1 MSNTPALRQFL
12 KTSVP
17 GAVDLSSQSIMWLV
31 ETVLIGHVSHEALA
45 GVGMASLLV
54 VVTFI
59 ILLTFIVGCT
69 LVVNQHLGAGD
80 KEWADHFLGQTVI
93 LAFLAGLTVGVVWFF
108 SAPVM
113 FHNILGAVGPV
124 ARNGTQYLRMLSFFA
139 LPLTMNFVALGV
151 VRGAGDTR
159 YSMMINL
166 TMNGAN
172 LVLAP
177 ILIFGLFGMPR
188 LEIVGA
194 ALAAGLSHSI
204 AFVLTMTLLAT
215 RRMTLSL
222 RLRDL
227 KKPNFGSVR
236 KLFALGVPT
245 TVEQLVWTA
254 GQFVLFRYANTI
266 GKMNHPAMLMAV
278 ATPAAHAAIIR
289 LQGVLSMAYQG
300 VGMSAMMF
308 VGRRVGEGDRKG
320 AERVCQHAQ
329 VVVSGF
335 ALLFAVYLWV
345 WSEPVMRIF
354 TNEPS
359 VISLGARVLKVMAIL
374 QIPRAIGVV
383 NSSVLRGA
391 GDIKW
396 LMWLMVWAVLAL
408 EVGLGWGLGIGAGLG
423 LVGLWTATTADE
435 SIRAALSYGRFR
447 RGKWKKYKPGE
458 MLGLSLGTVERIG

>member
-1 MSNTPALRQFL
+1 
-12 KTSVP
+12 
-17 GAVDLSSQSIMWLV
+17 MWLV

-93 LAFLAGLTVGVVWFF
+93 LAVLAGLVVGGVWYFV
-108 SAPVM
+108 APIM
-113 FHNILGAVGPV
+113 FHHILGAVGPV
-124 ARNGTQYLRMLSFFA
+124 ARNGTEYLRTLSLFA
-139 LPLTMNFVALGV
+139 LPLTINFIALGV

-166 TMNGAN
+166 TMNGVN

-194 ALAAGLSHSI
+194 ALAAGVSHTI
-204 AFVLTMTLLAT
+204 AFAVTLSLLST
-215 RRMTLSL
+215 RKMTLSL
-222 RLRDL
+222 RHRDL

-245 TVEQLVWTA
+245 TVEQLLWTA
-254 GQFVLFRYANTI
+254 GQLVLFRYANTI
-266 GKMNHPAMLMAV
+266 GKMNHPAVLMAV
-278 ATPAAHAAIIR
+278 AAPAAHAAIIR

-300 VGMSAMMF
+300 VGLSAMMF

-320 AERVCQHAQ
+320 AERVYQHALL
-329 VVVSGF
+329 VVSGF
-335 ALLFAVYLWV
+335 ALLFAIYLWV

-354 TNEPS
+354 TTEPS
-359 VISLGARVLKVMAIL
+359 VISLGARVLKVVAIL
-374 QIPRAIGVV
+374 QIPRAMGVV
-383 NSSVLRGA
+383 NSSALRGA

-396 LMWLMVWAVLAL
+396 LMWMMMWAVLVL
-408 EVGLGWGLGIGAGLG
+408 EIGLGWALGIGAGLG
-423 LVGLWTATTADE
+423 LVGLWIATASDE
-435 SIRAALSYGRFR
+435 AVRAALSLGRFKK
-447 RGKWKKYKPGE
+447 GKWKSYKPGE